1 MEPNS
6 SVVVSDRHKLKR
18 RKFHLN
24 MKKNL
29 LHDDGHGVLRH
40 ISQRGCGVSFP
51 GDIQDTPGLLPL
63 QSSLGSLLCH

>member
-51 GDIQDTPGLLPL
+51 GGIQNSLKYIPL
-63 QSSLGSLLCH
+63 GNPS